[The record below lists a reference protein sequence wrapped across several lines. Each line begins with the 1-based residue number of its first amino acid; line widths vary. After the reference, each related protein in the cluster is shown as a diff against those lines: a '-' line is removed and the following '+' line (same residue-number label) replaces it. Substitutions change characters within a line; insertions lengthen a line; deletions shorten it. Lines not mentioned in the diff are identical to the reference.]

1 MELLELRKRTFEL
14 IAPLKFD
21 CYRAEDLLEQLIA
34 TAQKKD
40 AAGLKKIIENVDTQ
54 RRYLFSESKDCLS
67 KENFNLLTYSE
78 LQSYVLA
85 SLQHTCMASFYMEL
99 EYLLRVNARKPS
111 DQLHALECD
120 IVHTLTSQNR
130 YSYNPKFFR
139 MFLSAFVIYPQYFS
153 CLREIEATVLEF
165 EKNPDIFQ

>member
-21 CYRAEDLLEQLIA
+21 CYRAEDLLERLIA

-67 KENFNLLTYSE
+67 RENFSLLTYSE

-85 SLQHTCMASFYMEL
+85 SLQHTCMAGFYMEL
-99 EYLLRVNARKPS
+99 EYLLRVNAPKPF
-111 DQLHALECD
+111 DRLHALERD
-120 IVHTLTSQNR
+120 VVLTLTSQNR

-153 CLREIEATVLEF
+153 CLREIETTVLEF

>member
-1 MELLELRKRTFEL
+1 
-14 IAPLKFD
+14 
-21 CYRAEDLLEQLIA
+21 
-34 TAQKKD
+34 
-40 AAGLKKIIENVDTQ
+40 
-54 RRYLFSESKDCLS
+54 
-67 KENFNLLTYSE
+67 
-78 LQSYVLA
+78 
-85 SLQHTCMASFYMEL
+85 MEL

-111 DQLHALECD
+111 DRLHALECD

-165 EKNPDIFQ
+165 EKILTFFNKIQKNPRCHFQDNGNFFYFLPAMVFVT